1 MHDSNLINLLRTF
14 SKEEMKRFGLFVQSP
29 FYNREKILIKF
40 VSVLIKYHPEFG
52 VEEMPKKKIYAS
64 ILPGKAYN
72 DALMRNTVSDL
83 LRLAEEFLKVIRA
96 NKDAFYSRYN
106 IMKEL
111 TDRKQKTLFS
121 MNFRKAKNALES
133 SGVLDEI
140 YYQNSFLLEDEKRRN
155 VVVNS
160 SRILYKD
167 DNLQQQADS
176 IHLHHLVEDIKLYAI
191 MLNQKKFTYE
201 HNFDFTLSETLRTYI
216 EENFHLYRNIPYI
229 AIFYNCVMLYKT
241 EDKKYFDEL
250 RIQTKKHFKKLSH
263 TDRKNMFMVLT
274 NHGYLQIRRGNFEFY
289 DELFEVNEDFI
300 KTKAY
305 LEGNDF
311 MAHYIYSSIAMNAA
325 DIGKTDWAENFL
337 NKYLKL
343 VHSDYRKSSYNI
355 CMASIHLARKEYD
368 NALEKLSVIIP
379 WDNSAKLS
387 VDLLQLKIY
396 FSKNETES
404 FLSMTDSMRHFLK
417 RNKDIKNESRIVYGN
432 FVLFL
437 KKLYLLKI
445 SSPDIDK
452 SKLYM
457 LKKKIQD
464 NNEIMAKKWLLE
476 KVDEIFQ

>member
-176 IHLHHLVEDIKLYAI
+176 IHLQHLVEDIKLYAI

-289 DELFEVNEDFI
+289 DELFEVNKDFI

>member
-289 DELFEVNEDFI
+289 DELFEVNKDFI